1 MAPYAASM
9 LGLHLRLDAADV
21 SRLTDNE
28 EDLADIL
35 EEFEEDEQLFD
46 RACQTDRAWEPIH
59 NALAPDGEDDEWPAR
74 GVIGGA
80 RTLHEDDD
88 VWVTH
93 SSPDEVEEIARW
105 LEAFGD
111 DDFHRSYTGMPEE
124 LRGPGHGPEEEGYA
138 LESLADLR
146 SFYLEAAAERCHV
159 VFTVYG

>member
-80 RTLHEDDD
+80 RTAGLLILAL
-88 VWVTH
+88 VIGLSGFVLT
-93 SSPDEVEEIARW
+93 ALNRT
-105 LEAFGD
+105 G
-111 DDFHRSYTGMPEE
+111 HRP
-124 LRGPGHGPEEEGYA
+124 
-138 LESLADLR
+138 
-146 SFYLEAAAERCHV
+146 
-159 VFTVYG
+159 